1 MNRNFVSGILLILLS
16 VIVNFSSPYPILYQ
30 NHPVYAHNFSVT
42 DESTIS
48 TIIEQ
53 IKTETQLV
61 NEYFLTRNSNSAM
74 EHAKNAANL
83 SNALNDKLQ
92 GRIIDITQAYTNG
105 LYNSTTLALV
115 VANLVDEI
123 LRNYGSAYGITYD
136 LTNMS
141 NMMMANMS
149 MANMSNNDD
158 SFSSPVNVTTI
169 AGNDTLLS
177 DGEPASILE
186 NNNLP
191 LANIFDYQ
199 TAQAL
204 SNNVNRLNSDRLS
217 VQAPADEKVV
227 AGSLEQSIRDLK
239 YAIDNE
245 APAEVLMEIVHM
257 KIHPMLQSIYD
268 LRLAVR

>member
-1 MNRNFVSGILLILLS
+1 
-16 VIVNFSSPYPILYQ
+16 
-30 NHPVYAHNFSVT
+30 
-42 DESTIS
+42 
-48 TIIEQ
+48 
-53 IKTETQLV
+53 
-61 NEYFLTRNSNSAM
+61 M

-92 GRIIDITQAYTNG
+92 GRIVDITQAYTNG

-141 NMMMANMS
+141 NMML
-149 MANMSNNDD
+149 ANMSNNHD
-158 SFSSPVNVTTI
+158 SFSSPINLTTI

-177 DGEPASILE
+177 DGEPASISE
-186 NNNLP
+186 NNNPALV
-191 LANIFDYQ
+191 NIFNYQ
-199 TAQAL
+199 SAQAL

-217 VQAPADEKVV
+217 VQAPANEKVI
-227 AGSLEQSIRDLK
+227 AGNLEQSIRDLK

-245 APAEVLMEIVHM
+245 APAEFLMEIVHM

>member
-1 MNRNFVSGILLILLS
+1 MNRNIVSGILLILLS
-16 VIVNFSSPYPILYQ
+16 VIVNFPSPHPILYH
-30 NHPVYAHNFSVT
+30 NHPVYAHNFSIN
-42 DESTIS
+42 DDSTIS

-61 NEYFLTRNSNSAM
+61 NEYFLSRNSISAI

-92 GRIIDITQAYTNG
+92 VRIVDITQAYTNG

-141 NMMMANMS
+141 NMML
-149 MANMSNNDD
+149 ANMSNNHD
-158 SFSSPVNVTTI
+158 SFSSPINLTTI

-177 DGEPASILE
+177 DGEPALV
-186 NNNLP
+186 
-191 LANIFDYQ
+191 NIFNYQ
-199 TAQAL
+199 SAQAL

-217 VQAPADEKVV
+217 VQAPANEKVI
-227 AGSLEQSIRDLK
+227 AGNLEQSIRDLK

-245 APAEVLMEIVHM
+245 APAEILMEIVHM

>member
-1 MNRNFVSGILLILLS
+1 MNQNFVSEILLILLS
-16 VIVNFSSPYPILYQ
+16 VIVNFPSPYPILHQ

-42 DESTIS
+42 EDSTIS

-61 NEYFLTRNSNSAM
+61 NEYFLTRNSISTI

-92 GRIIDITQAYTNG
+92 GRIVDITQAYTNG

-141 NMMMANMS
+141 NMMMANMP
-149 MANMSNNDD
+149 NNYD
-158 SFSSPVNVTTI
+158 SFSSPDNVTTI

-177 DGEPASILE
+177 DGEPASIFE
-186 NNNLP
+186 NNNSALV
-191 LANIFDYQ
+191 NIFNYQ

-217 VQAPADEKVV
+217 VQAPADEKVI
-227 AGSLEQSIRDLK
+227 AGNLEQSIRDLK
-239 YAIDNE
+239 SAIDNE

-257 KIHPMLQSIYD
+257 EIHPMLQSIYD

>member
-1 MNRNFVSGILLILLS
+1 MNRNIVSIILLILLS
-16 VIVNFSSPYPILYQ
+16 VIVNFPSPYPILYQ
-30 NHPVYAHNFSVT
+30 NHPVYAHNFSIT
-42 DESTIS
+42 DDSTIS

-61 NEYFLTRNSNSAM
+61 NEYFLTRNSNSTI

-92 GRIIDITQAYTNG
+92 GRTVDITQAYTNG

-141 NMMMANMS
+141 NMMLANMP
-149 MANMSNNDD
+149 NNND
-158 SFSSPVNVTTI
+158 SLSSPINVTTI

-186 NNNLP
+186 NNDPALV
-191 LANIFDYQ
+191 NIFNYQ

-217 VQAPADEKVV
+217 LQAPADEKVI
-227 AGSLEQSIRDLK
+227 AGTLKQSIKDLK

>member
-1 MNRNFVSGILLILLS
+1 
-16 VIVNFSSPYPILYQ
+16 LYQ
-30 NHPVYAHNFSVT
+30 NYPVYAHNFSIT
-42 DESTIS
+42 EDSTIS

-53 IKTETQLV
+53 IKTETQLI
-61 NEYFLTRNSNSAM
+61 NEYFLTRNSISAI

-92 GRIIDITQAYTNG
+92 GRIVDITQAYTNG

-141 NMMMANMS
+141 NMML
-149 MANMSNNDD
+149 ANMSNNHD
-158 SFSSPVNVTTI
+158 SFSSPINLTTI

-186 NNNLP
+186 NNNPALV
-191 LANIFDYQ
+191 NIFNYQ
-199 TAQAL
+199 SAQAL

-217 VQAPADEKVV
+217 VQAPANEKVI
-227 AGSLEQSIRDLK
+227 AGNLEQSIRDLK

-245 APAEVLMEIVHM
+245 APAEILMEIVHM

>member
-1 MNRNFVSGILLILLS
+1 MNRNIVSGILLILLS
-16 VIVNFSSPYPILYQ
+16 VIVNFPSPHPILYQ
-30 NHPVYAHNFSVT
+30 NHPAYAHNFSIT
-42 DESTIS
+42 DDSIIS

-61 NEYFLTRNSNSAM
+61 NEYFLSRNSIAAI

-92 GRIIDITQAYTNG
+92 VRIVDITQAYANG

-141 NMMMANMS
+141 NMMLAK
-149 MANMSNNDD
+149 MSNNND
-158 SFSSPVNVTTI
+158 SFSLPINVTTV

-177 DGEPASILE
+177 DAEPASILQ
-186 NNNLP
+186 NNNPALV
-191 LANIFDYQ
+191 NIFNYQ

-204 SNNVNRLNSDRLS
+204 SNNVNRLYSDRLS
-217 VQAPADEKVV
+217 VQGPVSEKVTV
-227 AGSLEQSIRDLK
+227 GNLEQSIRDLK
-239 YAIDNE
+239 YAIDNKARVE
-245 APAEVLMEIVHM
+245 ALMEIVHM
-257 KIHPMLQSIYD
+257 KIHPMLQSVYD